1 MSLFDFSGIKKL
13 LGDAGAMIRSK
24 RAELESLKRE
34 RDILAAAPLSKE
46 DTVKAMHRRI
56 DAEGARHMATLSAA
70 VRQLV
75 VGGGNPDRIDMPIL
89 ATTKPDYAPSPLSM
103 EAGMC
108 LAFGDQMK
116 AAASRIIEA
125 MPWPE
130 HAMDHRD
137 KTERLAK
144 LDAKIAAVESDVRGM
159 VESARGAGLN
169 F

>member
-1 MSLFDFSGIKKL
+1 MSLFDFSGIKKM

-56 DAEGARHMATLSAA
+56 DVSAELHMATLSAA

-75 VGGGNPDRIDMPIL
+75 VGGNPDRIDMPIL
-89 ATTKPDYAPSPLSM
+89 ATTKPDYTPTPLSL

-116 AAASRIIEA
+116 AAASRIVEA
-125 MPWPE
+125 MVWPE
-130 HAMDHRD
+130 HAMNHRD
-137 KTERLAK
+137 KAERLAK
-144 LDAKIAAVESDVRGM
+144 LDAKIAVVEGDVRGM

>member
-56 DAEGARHMATLSAA
+56 DAEGARHMATLSAT
-70 VRQLV
+70 VRQLAL
-75 VGGGNPDRIDMPIL
+75 GGNPDRIDTPIL
-89 ATTKPDYAPSPLSM
+89 AAVKADYMPTPLTM

-159 VESARGAGLN
+159 IASARGAGLN

>member
-24 RAELESLKRE
+24 RAELEGLKRE

-56 DAEGARHMATLSAA
+56 DAEAVRHMATLSAA

-75 VGGGNPDRIDMPIL
+75 VGGNPDRIDMPIL
-89 ATTKPDYAPSPLSM
+89 AMTKPGYTPSPLSM

-116 AAASRIIEA
+116 AAANRIIEA

-130 HAMDHRD
+130 HAMDNREKVD
-137 KTERLAK
+137 RLAK
-144 LDAKIAAVESDVRGM
+144 LDARIAAVESDVRGM
-159 VESARGAGLN
+159 IASARGAGLN

>member
-34 RDILAAAPLSKE
+34 RDILAAAPISKG
-46 DTVKAMHRRI
+46 DAIKAMHRRI
-56 DAEGARHMATLSAA
+56 DEEGARHMATLSTA

-75 VGGGNPDRIDMPIL
+75 VGGNPDRIDVPIL
-89 ATTKPDYAPSPLSM
+89 AVTKPGYAPSPLSM
-103 EAGMC
+103 ESGLC
-108 LAFGDQMK
+108 LAFADEMK
-116 AAASRIIEA
+116 AAASRIVEG
-125 MPWPE
+125 MSWPE
-130 HAMDHRD
+130 HAMDHRE
-137 KTERLAK
+137 KIERLAK
-144 LDAKIAAVESDVRGM
+144 LDARIAAVENDVRGM